1 MSTLFLTST
10 HQITRQEYDKLRTYS
25 KAEVRDY
32 IEEIANKSSYQPAGY
47 GFFNPYFYEE
57 DGECFVS
64 WEHMDS
70 CD

>member
-1 MSTLFLTST
+1 VSTLFLKST

-32 IEEIANKSSYQPAGY
+32 IENIANKSPFPAMGY
-47 GFFNPYFYEE
+47 GCYNTYFYEE

-64 WEHMDS
+64 WQHMSS